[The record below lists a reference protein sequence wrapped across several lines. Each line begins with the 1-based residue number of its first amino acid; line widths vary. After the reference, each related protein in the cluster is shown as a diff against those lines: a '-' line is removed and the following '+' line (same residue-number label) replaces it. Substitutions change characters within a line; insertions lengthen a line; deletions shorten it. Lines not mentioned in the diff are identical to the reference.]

1 LRFEKTAESFS
12 SFGRAALRLYR
23 PVVQG
28 DASRVR
34 VRHHAFMSNGSE
46 GKDVLSSLPRSRPQ
60 RRSAKREGANAGK
73 PKAAPGRPA
82 KPKAPA
88 PSAGKPKPR
97 PASKAE
103 PRPQAKPK
111 VSGAT
116 RPSAATRRAREE
128 TVKPPAAEPVAPAD
142 RDLIATTVQ
151 AAGELA
157 RIGLTVGSQIVREAA
172 RRLPKP

>member
-1 LRFEKTAESFS
+1 MGLT
-12 SFGRAALRLYR
+12 LC
-23 PVVQG
+23 V
-28 DASRVR
+28 D
-34 VRHHAFMSNGSE
+34 VRHHARMSNGSE

-60 RRSAKREGANAGK
+60 RRSAKREGANAGR

-82 KPKAPA
+82 KPKAPV

-97 PASKAE
+97 PASRAE

-128 TVKPPAAEPVAPAD
+128 TVKPPPAAEPVAPAD

-157 RIGLTVGSQIVREAA
+157 RIGLTVGTQIVREAA